1 MTDDEKKFTQA
12 DVDRIVSER
21 LGRDRESRGDPT
33 ALLRTVQALQDE
45 NSILKAKNGELSG
58 VVNKSTTDQI
68 KAKIGVD
75 LKVPQN
81 LLGFIQGET
90 EADMRASAEKLVA
103 ELGPGQQIGGA
114 TNPPVG
120 NTAPKVY
127 TKQDLDTMKPE
138 QINADWANI
147 SAQLKAGQVK

>member
-1 MTDDEKKFTQA
+1 MPDEDKKFTQA

-21 LGRDRESRGDPT
+21 LARDRESRGDPT

-68 KAKIGVD
+68 KAKVGVD

-90 EADMRASAEKLVA
+90 EA
-103 ELGPGQQIGGA
+103 QIGGA

-127 TKQDLDTMKPE
+127 TRQDLDTMKPE